1 MVVFGG
7 QVQYKLDDIAK
18 FGWMPKVATAEFPHM
33 QYDDFKNSHGMLVSN
48 PSKALK
54 ESLIYKLS
62 YYRNIETNN
71 VGKGLGYDRA
81 RNQIVVHIYELR
93 ISKSS

>member
-1 MVVFGG
+1 MIVFGG

-18 FGWMPKVATAEFPHM
+18 FGWMPKIANAEFPHM
-33 QYDDFKNSHGMLVSN
+33 KHDDFSNSHGMQLSN
-48 PSKALK
+48 PSKPLK

-62 YYRNIETNN
+62 YYRNKEINN

-81 RNQIVVHIYELR
+81 RDQIVVHVDNLR
-93 ISKSS
+93 ISISS